1 MAMALPLPLFTNL
14 KRLVAPVMVPA
25 AASMVTVLFQ
35 VMVIDVFVGKEMGKK
50 M

>member
-1 MAMALPLPLFTNL
+1 MAMALPLPWLRYL
-14 KRLVAPVMVPA
+14 KRLVAPVMLPA

-35 VMVIDVFVGKEMGKK
+35 VMLIDVFEGKEMGKK